1 MIPELSKQYKELI
14 EMAERAFAEMQRGY
28 GDRIKCRRGCADCC
42 HAVFGLF
49 LIEAAYIKE
58 RFDRLD
64 RAAQEEILQRA
75 ARMDEELERMHQR
88 LARFADEPVMQ
99 AYALSRERVRC
110 PLLNDKE
117 ECVLY
122 SFRPITCRVYGIPVT
137 IHGRAQVCWKAGFA
151 KGESY
156 PAFDLDAVYKVLYRL
171 SKELMESAGQNNTE
185 PAAMLISV
193 SKALKMPYENLV
205 RGEFG

>member
-1 MIPELSKQYKELI
+1 MIPELSKQYEGLV
-14 EMAERAFAEMQRGY
+14 EAADLAFAKMQRGY
-28 GDRIKCRRGCADCC
+28 SDCIKCRRGCADCC

-49 LIEAAYIKE
+49 LIEAAYIKD

-64 RAAQEEILQRA
+64 RAAQEDILLRA
-75 ARMDEELERMHQR
+75 ARMDEDLKRMDQR
-88 LARFADEPVMQ
+88 LARFADDPVMQ
-99 AYALSRERVRC
+99 AHALSKERIRC
-110 PLLNDKE
+110 PLLNDEE

-137 IHGRAQVCWKAGFA
+137 IHGRAHVCWKAGFA

-156 PAFDLDAVYKVLYRL
+156 PAFNLDAVYRDLYRL
-171 SKELMESAGQNNTE
+171 SKDLLEGAGQKNME

-193 SKALKMPYENLV
+193 SKALKTPFDDLV
-205 RGEFG
+205 RGDLS